1 MLIIGLLVAA
11 PASAQLPPPGPP
23 GPYVIDVRG
32 TMVGLPQDAS
42 FFPPVP
48 TGTVI
53 PARAFG
59 LDVGAHLYLLRLGV
73 ARLGVG
79 ASLLWARRGTSPP
92 TPASTSTTTVT
103 RTIPDVLAELR
114 TLAPQVSVNFGTRDG
129 WSYLSAGL
137 GLMEVD
143 VARSG
148 VGARVARQ
156 SGRLRAINVGG
167 GARWFT
173 NDHLAFGFDVR
184 FHLIQAEA
192 RPVPLAQTPRTTL
205 VSASAGISLR

>member
-1 MLIIGLLVAA
+1 ML
-11 PASAQLPPPGPP
+11 
-23 GPYVIDVRG
+23 DVRG
-32 TMVGLPQDAS
+32 TTVGLPQDTS
-42 FFPPVP
+42 FLTPVP
-48 TGTVI
+48 SGTVI

-59 LDVGAHLYLLRLGV
+59 LDIGAHVYPLRLGA
-73 ARLGVG
+73 ARLGLG
-79 ASLLWARRGTSPP
+79 ANLLWARRATSPP
-92 TPASTSTTTVT
+92 TPTSTSTTTVT

-137 GLMEVD
+137 GVMEVD
-143 VARSG
+143 VTRSG
-148 VGARVARQ
+148 VGTRVSRD
-156 SGRLRAINVGG
+156 SGRLRSINVGG
-167 GARWFT
+167 GARWFG

-184 FHLIQAEA
+184 FHVIQAEA